1 MTALTLALVL
11 LGALAPDPLP
21 PVPPWWWEVAKGVGG
36 TAILAGVGW
45 LITGTRRI
53 EKRQVTHEHL
63 LFGVSGDNGLRSEVQ
78 ASALR
83 IAAIEERNT
92 RIDAVTEY
100 EKQHYQGEERRMGS
114 RRVRDVVRD
123 VEEEKHS

>member
-1 MTALTLALVL
+1 MIALILAVV
-11 LGALAPDPLP
+11 AFAPDALP
-21 PVPPWWWEVAKGVGG
+21 TVPPWWWEVAKGVGG
-36 TAILAGVGW
+36 TAGLTGMGW
-45 LITGTRRI
+45 LITTLRRV

-78 ASALR
+78 ESALR
-83 IAAIEERNT
+83 ISAIEERNT

-100 EKQHYQGEERRMGS
+100 ERQHYQGEERRVGS

-123 VEEEKHS
+123 VEEGKGP